1 MKTLGNRLRKVP
13 PGAAVKIL
21 RRGFLL
27 PTPAARLLFNDI
39 LKPEKW
45 HRQWIYK
52 VRWNQGWWGGWI
64 GENINKLNH
73 DGMMDRIARADVI
86 LFHVHGGG
94 FRLGKYNMF
103 MDSCIQLL
111 RVLKV
116 KFNVDALIM
125 SVEHRL
131 SPEYKYPSATED
143 IVHAYDHLINKL
155 NVDPSRVI
163 CIGGSTG
170 AAVILEMLFITHD
183 PGLFEI
189 QVDNVEG
196 GQAEAIAPELPR
208 PASLI
213 ISSPLVTD
221 KTTSESWITN
231 TKYDYI
237 NQDTAKKIIAEYF
250 EEPAPDVA
258 PDANRLLGI
267 ADLQTGYNAFL
278 PQTLMF
284 VGNREVLRDDALDF
298 AHKAEQDGV
307 RWETIVEECA
317 HDYFFVREVVKD
329 KKVLERIDDIFADFV
344 YRTVIGPCHEEVR
357 SFRRA
362 SEGLAAVPEEEQHD
376 DTSYDDSEASEDE
389 FHEALTMT
397 LDYNQST
404 TTAVSEQSS
413 KVSTMSNRT
422 SVSNSKKKSTMTI
435 YV

>member
-1 MKTLGNRLRKVP
+1 MKTLGNRLRKLP
-13 PGAAVKIL
+13 PAAAVKIL
-21 RRGFLL
+21 RRGFVL
-27 PTPAARLLFNDI
+27 PTPAARVLFKDI

-45 HRQWIYK
+45 HRKWIYK
-52 VRWNQGWWGGWI
+52 VRWNQAWWGGWI
-64 GENINKLNH
+64 GENISKLDH
-73 DGMMDRIARADVI
+73 GGMMDRVARADVI

-94 FRLGKYNMF
+94 FRIGKYNMF
-103 MDSCIQLL
+103 MDSCIQLI
-111 RVLKV
+111 RILKV

-143 IVHAYDHLINKL
+143 VVHAYDHLINTL
-155 NVDPSRVI
+155 NVDPSRIVA
-163 CIGGSTG
+163 IGGSTG
-170 AAVILEMLFITHD
+170 AALILEMLFITHD

-189 QVDNVEG
+189 QVDSVEG

-208 PASLI
+208 PASLVL
-213 ISSPLVTD
+213 SSPLVTD
-221 KTTSESWITN
+221 QTTSESWRTN

-237 NQDTAKKIIAEYF
+237 SQVTAKKIIDEYF
-250 EEPAPDVA
+250 DEPSPDTP

-307 RWETIVEECA
+307 QWETVVEETC
-317 HDYFFVREVVKD
+317 HDFLFVREVVKD
-329 KKVLERIDDIFADFV
+329 KKILERADEIFADFV
-344 YRTVIGPCHEEVR
+344 YRTVIGPRHAEER

-362 SEGLAAVPEEEQHD
+362 SEGLAAVPEEQQD
-376 DTSYDDSEASEDE
+376 DTSYDDSSSSEDE
-389 FHEALTMT
+389 FHEALTMS
-397 LDYNQST
+397 LDSNQSG
-404 TTAVSEQSS
+404 TTAVSEESS
-413 KVSTMSNRT
+413 KVST
-422 SVSNSKKKSTMTI
+422 VSNNTSSSSKKKSMTI